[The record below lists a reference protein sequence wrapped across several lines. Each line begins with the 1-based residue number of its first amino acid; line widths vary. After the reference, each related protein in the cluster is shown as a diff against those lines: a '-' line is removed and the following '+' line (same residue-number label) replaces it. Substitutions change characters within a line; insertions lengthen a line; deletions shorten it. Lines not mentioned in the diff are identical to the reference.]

1 MDYQRKMNK
10 LMDFR
15 LKKFKKKTKNKKTI
29 LKSFPLELHS
39 VFSVRFGKAF

>member
-15 LKKFKKKTKNKKTI
+15 LKKFFFKKKTTTTI